1 MAILDIVMVPDPVL
15 REKAKKV
22 SKVTPA
28 IQRLLDDMT
37 ETMRAAPGIGLAGP
51 QVAVLQRL
59 VVIEVLKDEEY
70 PDMQYGFFQLV
81 NPEIVRISKE
91 LEDGVEG
98 CLSIPGYT
106 GDVERFAAV
115 EVRALD
121 RAGKPV
127 KIKARG
133 FLARVFQHEIDHLD
147 GVLYL
152 DRLTGPEKL
161 HKIPD
166 KEEMQAETGMVG

>member
-1 MAILDIVMVPDPVL
+1 MAILEIVTVPDPVL

-22 SKVTPA
+22 SKVTA
-28 IQRLLDDMT
+28 AVQKLLDDMA
-37 ETMRAAPGIGLAGP
+37 ETMQQAPGIGLAGP
-51 QVAVLQRL
+51 QVRVLQRVI
-59 VVIEVLKDEEY
+59 VVDVAKDEEH

-81 NPEIVRISKE
+81 NPEIVRVSRE
-91 LEDGVEG
+91 REEAPEG

-106 GDVERFAAV
+106 GEVERALAV
-115 EVRALD
+115 EVRGLD
-121 RAGKPV
+121 RSGKPV

-161 HKIPD
+161 HKIPAN
-166 KEEMQAETGMVG
+166 EEMQDETELVG